1 MNISNEN
8 IEVLSQVSVWQPG
21 PRINVFSDTAQLKH
35 FKFVDFFTDD

>member
-1 MNISNEN
+1 MKISKFYHRCQYDN
-8 IEVLSQVSVWQPG
+8 LD